1 VRWLPVLSGGGRHGL
16 RRGVADGASPCDG
29 PSPVL
34 SSVRQTVFYAVM
46 TALLELPSTLC
57 FTLPGSSRRLYAASS
72 GLRRHLRV
80 AALTV
85 PAVVLAS
92 LGAFAA
98 TRGYRN
104 AHAGAGRAR
113 PVRRVRRAGSGH
125 RGVGSVTGAYARG
138 IVVRRRVA
146 RPGGRGSRED
156 GLSGTTRPDQSARGA
171 KVPGQ
176 PDTTPATAY

>member
-1 VRWLPVLSGGGRHGL
+1 
-16 RRGVADGASPCDG
+16 
-29 PSPVL
+29 
-34 SSVRQTVFYAVM
+34 
-46 TALLELPSTLC
+46 
-57 FTLPGSSRRLYAASS
+57 
-72 GLRRHLRV
+72 LRRHLRV

-104 AHAGAGRAR
+104 AHAAPAVLALSGAFGALAVGTAVWAASLVLTLAGLL
-113 PVRRVRRAGSGH
+113 VRRQ
-125 RGVGSVTGAYARG
+125 
-138 IVVRRRVA
+138 VA
-146 RPGGRGSRED
+146 RPGVAAVVKTVYRELP
-156 GLSGTTRPDQSARGA
+156 GPDQSARGA